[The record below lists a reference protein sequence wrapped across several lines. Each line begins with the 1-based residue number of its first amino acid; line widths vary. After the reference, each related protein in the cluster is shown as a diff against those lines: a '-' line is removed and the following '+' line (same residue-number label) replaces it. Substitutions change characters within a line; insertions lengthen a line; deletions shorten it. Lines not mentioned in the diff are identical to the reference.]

1 MWATHIE
8 FNYERIVNRQGTIPS
23 LIKSIKLCV
32 EAQIFKTSIALY

>member
-32 EAQIFKTSIALY
+32 KAQIIKTSIALY